1 MSFGINIA
9 TAMCGCLAGK
19 RRKILMKEYCDI
31 FSDLI
36 ERSGIKQ
43 KEIAEILDVKAPYLS
58 KLKSGKLLPPDFSVV
73 QKISDRL
80 NLDDNETE
88 ELVKAYKKSKF
99 GESYIKLEKAIS
111 KMFSADL
118 YADSEKVTYEKP
130 FIKKENGVI
139 EEKSETEKYMVK
151 VLKGKNPKIFY
162 DPRNSQVKKVLEN
175 SLSEIN
181 GRIKCFFFI
190 NNNKCNDYININ
202 AEILAGVLPLI
213 MKNKIDFRY
222 SARDFSNN
230 NINAQFPYCVSN
242 CNEQLFLSEDLKK
255 SIYITE
261 PDIVE
266 LCNNNYERTYDSLSE
281 LCLYFDDPVDFM
293 KTVNCTEIMDNN
305 SFKEDEV
312 FSVGYYP
319 CVILGARFDEIS
331 DYVGSYEEKEV
342 LLSSY
347 EKVLH
352 NVYSKCRKLNCICS
366 SEGVKEFLHNED
378 YVMFNESMSKNLPKH
393 FRHRLLN
400 RVIDVCSQSERI
412 NYKVLKSHLTQCLKD
427 FEIDVFSDG
436 KLLLFYMMDNKMKI
450 ILFNNESFTY
460 PIISYYKYLAD
471 MDIIYSNEESCN
483 FMKEEMEKEFV
494 K

>member
-1 MSFGINIA
+1 MSFGINTA
-9 TAMCGCLAGK
+9 AAMCGCFAGK
-19 RRKILMKEYCDI
+19 RRIILMKEFCDV
-31 FSDLI
+31 FSELLNK
-36 ERSGIKQ
+36 SGLKQ
-43 KEIAEILDVKAPYLS
+43 KEIAKMLGIKAPYLS
-58 KLKSGKLLPPDFSVV
+58 KLKSGKLLPQNFWNV
-73 QKISDRL
+73 QKIADEL
-80 NLDDNETE
+80 TLDDDETS
-88 ELVKAYKKSKF
+88 ELVNAYKKSKF
-99 GESYIKLEKAIS
+99 GESYIMLEKAID
-111 KMFSADL
+111 KIFSAEFYD
-118 YADSEKVTYEKP
+118 DSEIIQYDEPIV
-130 FIKKENGVI
+130 KKKNGVV
-139 EEKSETEKYMVK
+139 EGKSETEKYIIK
-151 VLKGKNPKIFY
+151 ILKGKNPRVIY
-162 DPRNSQVKKVLEN
+162 DPRSEEMKKVLES
-175 SLSEIN
+175 SLPEID
-181 GRIKCFFFI
+181 GSIKSVFFI
-190 NNNKCNDYININ
+190 NDNKDVEYLNIN
-202 AEILAGVLPLI
+202 VEILAGVLPFI
-213 MKNKIDFRY
+213 MKDKINFRY
-222 SARDFSNN
+222 SSRDFAKSYCNN
-230 NINAQFPYCVSN
+230 PFPYSVANDS
-242 CNEQLFLSEDLKK
+242 EQLFINRDLTK
-255 SIYITE
+255 SIYVTE
-261 PDIVE
+261 SDIVQ
-266 LCNNNYERTYDSLSE
+266 LCNNNFDKTFASFNE

-305 SFKEDEV
+305 PFKEDEV

-331 DYVGSYEEKEV
+331 NYVGSYEEKEV

-393 FRHRLLN
+393 FRHKLLN

-450 ILFNNESFTY
+450 ILFNNDSFTY

>member
-19 RRKILMKEYCDI
+19 RRKILMKEFCDI

-80 NLDDNETE
+80 NLDDDETE

-111 KMFSADL
+111 KMFSADI

-162 DPRNSQVKKVLEN
+162 DPRNSEVKKVLEN

-293 KTVNCTEIMDNN
+293 KTINCTKIMDNN
-305 SFKEDEV
+305 SFKETDII
-312 FSVGYYP
+312 SIGYYP
-319 CVILGARFDEIS
+319 CVTLGARFDEMTR
-331 DYVGSYEEKEV
+331 YVGNYDKKDV
-342 LLSSY
+342 LLDSY
-347 EKVLH
+347 EKVL
-352 NVYSKCRKLNCICS
+352 NNIYSRCRKLNCLCL
-366 SEGVKEFLHNED
+366 SEGVKEFLHNDE
-378 YVMFNESMSKNLPKH
+378 YVLFNESMSKNLPKQ
-393 FRHRLLN
+393 FRHKVLSRVLDVCCQSPKIN
-400 RVIDVCSQSERI
+400 YRVIKSKTT
-412 NYKVLKSHLTQCLKD
+412 NFLKN
-427 FEIDVFSDG
+427 FEAEIFSDG
-436 KLLLFYMMDNKMKI
+436 KLLIFYMMDNEVKSI
-450 ILFNNESFTY
+450 IFNNEEFIH
-460 PIISYYKYLAD
+460 PIVSYYKSLAD
-471 MDIIYSNEESCN
+471 MNVICSNEESCN
-483 FMKEEMEKEFV
+483 FMKDEMK
-494 K
+494 KAALK